1 MFAIKETKHFNPII
15 KDLNIFE
22 RLFFGRI
29 TLIYVV
35 LITLFLEMSTLS
47 LRSQLYSFIDSLI
60 LLLVKIYYTQRYD
73 RQNFK

>member
-35 LITLFLEMSTLS
+35 LITLFLEMSILS